1 MNLVYILVFYKNR
14 PIYGEMKILEEI
26 NDEETC
32 MQSGNCPENSGIV
45 FSYIGLMLY
54 MIVVNV
60 LLLNLLIAMFRFLN

>member
-1 MNLVYILVFYKNR
+1 MNLIKSLIEKAYW

-32 MQSGNCPENSGIV
+32 LESGNCPEKSGVV

-60 LLLNLLIAMFRFLN
+60 LLLNLLIAMFRFG

>member
-1 MNLVYILVFYKNR
+1 
-14 PIYGEMKILEEI
+14 MKILEEI

-32 MQSGNCPENSGIV
+32 LQSGNCPENSGVV